1 MIIIVKTPSKDFV
14 GLCGLKKMVRLNQ
27 KSWFGRK
34 KVLGQIFIGQK
45 VFLNGISLSP

>member
-1 MIIIVKTPSKDFV
+1 MIMIVKTPFKDFV